1 MILLLMFKKVTI
13 KQKILQKGIDTLCGP
28 ILRLSFSV
36 AFGIL
41 SYVTKATEHLG
52 AENDLKRPNMA
63 TNSKCPLPPRPQSV
77 PLLRKTMSPDPTNAK
92 SSPTRSKT
100 PLVRLFCPQYS
111 AICCRFVF
119 FEANA

>member
-1 MILLLMFKKVTI
+1 MLNKVTI

-52 AENDLKRPNMA
+52 AENDLKRPKHGDEFKMSTTSKASKRAFA
-63 TNSKCPLPPRPQSV
+63 TENNV
-77 PLLRKTMSPDPTNAK
+77 P
-92 SSPTRSKT
+92 
-100 PLVRLFCPQYS
+100 
-111 AICCRFVF
+111 
-119 FEANA
+119 